1 MAKTCGIRLGSR
13 RAEIVVLDGSAKKP
27 KLRLYAAAVLP
38 TEATGTEEE
47 WGALL
52 AELAKGATDGVA
64 SEDVGLVIDSGLAVY
79 RHLSLP
85 FAERQKIEEV
95 LKFEVESKIPQWNI
109 DDVVCDFH
117 VVSGTPVESHLLV
130 SALPKDLLTARIA
143 ACTRAGLEPYEA
155 ELDATALFLAAES
168 AGLLIAEKSQL
179 LVFLGEASATFVV
192 VSDGKLLSTRAFH
205 FEVDTGAARVA
216 TAAVDASGK
225 DGGFERRDDEDLLGA
240 QRERRRIHVTR
251 LKREIARTISSAS
264 TGFGFVQVLV
274 SGTAAGDLLGE
285 PIAGVEVLALDPFA
299 DVAGAEA
306 IEDRL
311 GAVVV
316 YGAALRRLGP
326 DTAVKP
332 HLRRE
337 ELAYAGTF
345 ERLEL
350 PLGVFALMLALFFG
364 VKWFIAQQSAGMEQ
378 LKLDFYARELK
389 TDVLGNDPERG
400 DVAGAALLDPP
411 EAVKSYLLGMAQ
423 GDEVDASRSRFE
435 EMQQLQLLIVDEID
449 TLKERLGAA
458 ENTSYPQSALWAAQL
473 PLDLIDRLSKDKRL
487 PRHALRGIEAEYQR
501 GNATRPDRCEV
512 SLNLTI
518 WGETSV
524 QSAEAYDTLVNELR
538 AQDWLVNPDEL
549 REPQR
554 KTGGD
559 GNSLILENLRFF
571 VNPDA
576 ASARYLTVAPNAAAA
591 ATSEKEGG

>member
-1 MAKTCGIRLGSR
+1 
-13 RAEIVVLDGSAKKP
+13 
-27 KLRLYAAAVLP
+27 
-38 TEATGTEEE
+38 
-47 WGALL
+47 
-52 AELAKGATDGVA
+52 
-64 SEDVGLVIDSGLAVY
+64 
-79 RHLSLP
+79 
-85 FAERQKIEEV
+85 
-95 LKFEVESKIPQWNI
+95 
-109 DDVVCDFH
+109 
-117 VVSGTPVESHLLV
+117 LV

-473 PLDLIDRLSKDKRL
+473 PLDLIDRL
-487 PRHALRGIEAEYQR
+487 
-501 GNATRPDRCEV
+501 
-512 SLNLTI
+512 
-518 WGETSV
+518 
-524 QSAEAYDTLVNELR
+524 
-538 AQDWLVNPDEL
+538 
-549 REPQR
+549 
-554 KTGGD
+554 
-559 GNSLILENLRFF
+559 
-571 VNPDA
+571 
-576 ASARYLTVAPNAAAA
+576 
-591 ATSEKEGG
+591 